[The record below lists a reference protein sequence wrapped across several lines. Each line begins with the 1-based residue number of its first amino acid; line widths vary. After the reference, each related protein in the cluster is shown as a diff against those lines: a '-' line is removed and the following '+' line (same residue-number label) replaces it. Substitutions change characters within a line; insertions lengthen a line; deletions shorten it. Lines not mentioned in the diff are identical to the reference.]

1 MKKVT
6 TSRSIVALMVIFF
19 AVATSSCKKEDTI
32 TPGNPPAP
40 TGPAVPTVPVTPAV
54 SMKPRFITTTEN
66 GRTIR
71 KEEYKYD
78 TQGKLT
84 SYATA
89 NPTTGEDSVLV
100 FANSVSFKRQGSN
113 VVSQVLVFN
122 TDKTFKSLFGAA
134 DQINFNND
142 QTRLSN
148 MIKISSNGGSNT
160 SAGEFAYSSD
170 NLSSIS
176 AEVRIDI
183 NYDNSLPY
191 QKGINEIPVVFK
203 PLSNFKVME
212 QENATATMLYSK
224 LIKQVIITS
233 SRSTFET
240 HNYSYVMDENNRVT
254 KITEVI
260 TNTTASTSSQKTRVK
275 SIAY

>member
-148 MIKISSNGGSNT
+148 MIKISSNSGSNT
-160 SAGEFAYSSD
+160 SAGEFAYTSD

-233 SRSTFET
+233 GRSTFET
-240 HNYSYVMDENNRVT
+240 HDYSYVMDENNRVT